1 MKSIEPVKRLCGEI
15 RVPGDKSISH
25 RAVMLG
31 AISEGRTSVEGLLD
45 CDDCLYTIRAFREMG
60 VAIETSNGRTTID
73 GAGLR
78 GLKKPKAAL
87 FAGES
92 GTTMR
97 ILPGILAGQNFEAT
111 ITGAP
116 SLLHRPMKRIV
127 EPISLMGVD
136 IKASHLG
143 LPPILIKGGDVMPID
158 YKMPVPSAQVKSA
171 ILLAGLYANGLT
183 TVEEKFKSRDH
194 TERMMEHFGAAI
206 TSKGMS
212 VSVLGGVELSA
223 RSFAVPGDIS
233 SAAFFMVGASIL
245 DGSTVLIKDVSV
257 NPTRSG
263 LIESMTNMGAK
274 IKVINRRDLFEPYA
288 DIEVSAAETR
298 GITIEESAIP
308 GLIDELPALF
318 VLAAFS
324 KGRTIVKGAGELRVK
339 EADRINSMGQNLR
352 SMGASFG
359 VDGDSI
365 IIEGKES
372 LEGAMLK
379 SFGDHRTC
387 MAMVIAALASKGRS
401 DIDDVSCVSKSF
413 PGFFDIL
420 GSLIN

>member
-1 MKSIEPVKRLCGEI
+1 MRSIEPVKRLCGEI

-60 VAIETSNGRTTID
+60 VAIETSNGRTAID
-73 GAGLR
+73 GVGLR
-78 GLKKPKAAL
+78 GLRKPKAAL

-116 SLLHRPMKRIV
+116 SLLRRPMKRIV
-127 EPISLMGVD
+127 EPLSSMGID
-136 IKASHLG
+136 IKTSDLG
-143 LPPILIKGGDVMPID
+143 LPPIMINGGNIRPID
-158 YKMPVPSAQVKSA
+158 YRMPVPSAQVKSA
-171 ILLAGLYANGLT
+171 ILFAGLYANGLT

-298 GITIEESAIP
+298 GITIEESAIR
-308 GLIDELPALF
+308 
-318 VLAAFS
+318 VL
-324 KGRTIVKGAGELRVK
+324 
-339 EADRINSMGQNLR
+339 
-352 SMGASFG
+352 
-359 VDGDSI
+359 
-365 IIEGKES
+365 
-372 LEGAMLK
+372 
-379 SFGDHRTC
+379 
-387 MAMVIAALASKGRS
+387 
-401 DIDDVSCVSKSF
+401 
-413 PGFFDIL
+413 
-420 GSLIN
+420 